1 MVSSLK
7 RLEWTKKEN
16 MWWAL
21 KQLNP
26 CLLNRKTSNTVILLQ
41 TVGKCSLTILSSHKS
56 FTNSGI
62 ACIWCIWYF
71 GRFVCFQ
78 FVVMMVKRRE
88 ESEDLYFVI
97 ELSVSSGHHSGMN
110 VNEWRCVVRGVTQSS
125 KSMSTSWTLATS
137 ANASRRYWVF
147 RSPGPEDAR
156 RPC

>member
-1 MVSSLK
+1 M
-7 RLEWTKKEN
+7 
-16 MWWAL
+16 

-41 TVGKCSLTILSSHKS
+41 TVGKCPLTILSSHKS

-62 ACIWCIWYF
+62 ACIWYF

-110 VNEWRCVVRGVTQSS
+110 VNE
-125 KSMSTSWTLATS
+125 
-137 ANASRRYWVF
+137 
-147 RSPGPEDAR
+147 
-156 RPC
+156 